1 MPTALGGVWPGRS
14 RKLRRG
20 TLGLST
26 HWPLDGCAGV
36 TQDNQYHS
44 RGKRWGCAHSTH
56 RKGTYTHKMQSFRKG
71 GLSPQYPHRKERIR
85 VHRIQKGETAVFTVP
100 RDWGWH
106 GPIGRPHSR
115 TERLHSA
122 PQGLDSLVLTGV
134 DELHQNQL
142 LHVLMEDVFQR
153 AAPLLPQP
161 RPELLQRTRAR
172 ESPRWKGGSA
182 VWLVLNGQTLPS

>member
-1 MPTALGGVWPGRS
+1 MGLCSQHPQKGDLHPQNAEFQ
-14 RKLRRG
+14 KRG
-20 TLGLST
+20 TKST
-26 HWPLDGCAGV
+26 VP
-36 TQDNQYHS
+36 TQ
-44 RGKRWGCAHSTH
+44 KRN
-56 RKGTYTHKMQSFRKG
+56 
-71 GLSPQYPHRKERIR
+71 R
-85 VHRIQKGETAVFTVP
+85 VHRIQRGETTVFTVP